1 GDAFGGGSFDATP
14 AGDSGF
20 GADAEAAPVAA
31 RAPET
36 TYTGKDFL
44 FLVPCLLFVLLATI
58 GAYEL
63 CRTIWSYEEASFD
76 ITGPVLD
83 MIANMVGLTK

>member
-1 GDAFGGGSFDATP
+1 ADA
-14 AGDSGF
+14 GF
-20 GADAEAAPVAA
+20 GADAEVAPVAA
-31 RAPET
+31 RAPQTE
-36 TYTGKDFL
+36 YTGKDFI

-83 MIANMVGLTK
+83 AIANMVGLTK